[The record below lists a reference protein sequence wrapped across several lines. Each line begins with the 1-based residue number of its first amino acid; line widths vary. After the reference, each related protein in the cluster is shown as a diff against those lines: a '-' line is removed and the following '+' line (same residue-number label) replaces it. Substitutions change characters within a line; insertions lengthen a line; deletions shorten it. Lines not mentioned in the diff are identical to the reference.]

1 MAQDKETPGA
11 PRLLPS
17 DTLAYLRLDSA
28 ERYREDFSAS
38 SVGQMLNDPSLKPLA
53 GEVYQMA
60 AELFEQVGAIL
71 EVSLDEL
78 LAIPQ
83 GQVAVAMMPGN
94 LSDYQKELAAEE
106 DDDESPEA
114 IRRRLARKR
123 REQNSLAGL
132 FLIEAGKNADT
143 LLGLMDKLE
152 QRVTTQGYL
161 QRSTEI

>member
-1 MAQDKETPGA
+1 MSKDEDAHLKET
-11 PRLLPS
+11 
-17 DTLAYLRLDSA
+17 LDSGDIA
-28 ERYREDFSAS
+28 GAVTEASKDNED
-38 SVGQMLNDPSLKPLA
+38 
-53 GEVYQMA
+53 
-60 AELFEQVGAIL
+60 I
-71 EVSLDEL
+71 
-78 LAIPQ
+78 I
-83 GQVAVAMMPGN
+83 
-94 LSDYQKELAAEE
+94 KEAKSAAEE

-161 QRSTEI
+161 QRSTTSFTIQLYCVIH